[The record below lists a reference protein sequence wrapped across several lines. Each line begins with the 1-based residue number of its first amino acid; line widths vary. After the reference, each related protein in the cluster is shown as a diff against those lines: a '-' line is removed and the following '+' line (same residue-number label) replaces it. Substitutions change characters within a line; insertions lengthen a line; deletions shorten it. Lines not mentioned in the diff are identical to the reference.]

1 MTTESF
7 TAAPSKSPR
16 KSLVVVLK
24 DARRHL
30 YVVYAFF
37 NHNNVAT
44 LLPPSPLW
52 NLHHSSR
59 QFFPFSSHIPLS
71 PLTLPCRSF
80 GFSPFPL
87 IEFAFLLLSSPHCPI
102 FHTRVFHSA
111 MSAMQLLIVAL
122 AACVS
127 LAAAKS
133 KEEFP
138 LVWVCLGITVV
149 GVIVALFVAYKR
161 PDELHLPGSVV
172 MTAVESAPGNGKNSD
187 EPI

>member
-1 MTTESF
+1 
-7 TAAPSKSPR
+7 
-16 KSLVVVLK
+16 
-24 DARRHL
+24 
-30 YVVYAFF
+30 
-37 NHNNVAT
+37 
-44 LLPPSPLW
+44 
-52 NLHHSSR
+52 
-59 QFFPFSSHIPLS
+59 
-71 PLTLPCRSF
+71 
-80 GFSPFPL
+80 
-87 IEFAFLLLSSPHCPI
+87 
-102 FHTRVFHSA
+102 

-172 MTAVESAPGNGKNSD
+172 MTAVESAPGHGKVSD